1 MTSSK
6 EKLQELQSQAP
17 ASLETETTEQGA
29 LKELQLSKLMLISS
43 FLFSLMKDYFFKPP
57 INKLSLNFLDQDLE
71 MAYRTSYQEEVC
83 FSWR

>member
-1 MTSSK
+1 MV
-6 EKLQELQSQAP
+6 
-17 ASLETETTEQGA
+17 
-29 LKELQLSKLMLISS
+29 MLS

-83 FSWR
+83 FSWCWFPSAIYLSNCLSFTHFISVNDKDH